1 MMQEQKKPRL
11 MIILPGFVR
20 GPISLLYDDTE
31 KKNVLRLT

>member
-11 MIILPGFVR
+11 MIILPGFVS

-31 KKNVLRLT
+31 KKKMF